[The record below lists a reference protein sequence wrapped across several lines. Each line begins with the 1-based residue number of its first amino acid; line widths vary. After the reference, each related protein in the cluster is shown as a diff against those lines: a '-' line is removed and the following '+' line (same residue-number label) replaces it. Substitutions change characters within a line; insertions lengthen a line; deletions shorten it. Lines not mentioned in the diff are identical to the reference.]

1 MLSEK
6 TVPKVRTVCIYVI
19 SVKRI
24 KNNNC
29 LREDTQETG
38 NIAPEK
44 NRVTGGQS
52 KKAVFTRY
60 SFIFLEFLKH
70 VFV

>member
-6 TVPKVRTVCIYVI
+6 TLPKVRTVCIYVI

-52 KKAVFTRY
+52 KKQFSPDTLSY
-60 SFIFLEFLKH
+60 FLNF
-70 VFV
+70 

>member
-6 TVPKVRTVCIYVI
+6 TLPKVRTQG
-19 SVKRI
+19 VKRI

-44 NRVTGGQS
+44 NRVTDGQS
-52 KKAVFTRY
+52 KKQFSPDTLSY
-60 SFIFLEFLKH
+60 FLNF
-70 VFV
+70 